1 MSVLTRTSALIGAGT
16 LVALP
21 LTLVAAPAQADV
33 ERHGACGNGRYELSV
48 DREAGR
54 WEVSVDI
61 DGVRA
66 GSKWKVVLRHDGDRF
81 AKRTVRADREGD
93 VDFERFHRNTAG
105 SDTFKFR
112 ASRVNGATSCSGTVT
127 VR

>member
-1 MSVLTRTSALIGAGT
+1 MSLFTRTSALIGAGT

-21 LTLVAAPAQADV
+21 LTVVAAPAHADV
-33 ERHGACGNGRYELSV
+33 ERHGDCGNGRYELSV

-81 AKRTVRADREGD
+81 AKRTLRADREGD
-93 VDFERFHRNTAG
+93 LEIERTRRNTAG
-105 SDTFKFR
+105 NDTFKFR
-112 ASRVNGATSCSGTVT
+112 ATRVNGASSCSGSVT